1 MATTNEPLHF
11 VGPFATVLTGWVAEQ
26 RALGYHYIRQ
36 IHDLSRFDQWSAAIE
51 HRGSALPQSLVEQWT
66 TKRPHEKEATR
77 QRRVI
82 LLGGLAQYM
91 QRQGISAWLPPPQAA
106 TPHYLPHIFTR
117 SELAALFAAI
127 DACPPDARSPYRH
140 RVFPVLFRV
149 LYGTGVRISEALALT
164 RRDFDGTAGTI
175 HIRHG
180 KGDKERRLPLHP
192 VLVGMLRDYIAE
204 LAGPDQDGPLFPN
217 PRGQAYA
224 TRTLYVVFRRFL
236 WAAGISHGGRGAGPR
251 LHDIR
256 HYGILS
262 VMGSVSG

>member
-66 TKRPHEKEATR
+66 TKRPHGKEATR